1 MGLIDIFKCT
11 LIFQTYRPLK
21 QIKLVI
27 IDMGI
32 LDDYAFNTEI
42 CITYLKKTIL

>member
-11 LIFQTYRPLK
+11 VFQTYRPLK

-42 CITYLKKTIL
+42 YLKKTIL